1 MYHYLFIHLMGLH
14 DLAGAYF
21 DLPRFLD
28 DPSMENDANCHCR
41 YGRVEPMI
49 DLMNGFINLFDL
61 EALFFVI
68 LAAFVG
74 IVAGA
79 LPA

>member
-1 MYHYLFIHLMGLH
+1 
-14 DLAGAYF
+14 
-21 DLPRFLD
+21 
-28 DPSMENDANCHCR
+28 
-41 YGRVEPMI
+41 MI
-49 DLMNGFINLFDL
+49 DLMNGFINLFTNL

-79 LPA
+79 LPGLTASAAIAMLLPLSFLFSFSVVVDGVVYTHVQN